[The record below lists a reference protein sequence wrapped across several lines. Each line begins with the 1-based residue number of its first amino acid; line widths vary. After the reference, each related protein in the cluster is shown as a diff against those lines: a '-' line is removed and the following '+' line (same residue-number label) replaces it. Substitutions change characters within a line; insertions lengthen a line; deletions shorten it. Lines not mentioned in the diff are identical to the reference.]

1 MHDPD
6 SLFRKSVTGVTP
18 LRTQDSRGTP
28 NKPRTHRIPPE
39 VDPIAGPGKV
49 DLDGDLFY
57 RSGVQKR
64 KLRDLRRGRLKVADI
79 LDLHGY
85 TRKSTPTAITSFIE
99 SCNNPDHQ
107 CVMIIT
113 GKGRNSPDRVSVVR
127 ETTLETLRNHPRVLA
142 YCCSQPADG
151 GHGAFYVLLQR

>member
-6 SLFRKSVTGVTP
+6 HLFRKSVTGVIP
-18 LRTQDSRGTP
+18 LRNQDSRGIP
-28 NKPRTHRIPPE
+28 NKPRSPSTTPD

-64 KLRDLRRGRLKVADI
+64 KLRELRRGRLKIADI

-85 TRKSTPTAITSFIE
+85 TQVSTPAAITNFIA
-99 SCNNPDHQ
+99 SCSNSDNQ

-127 ETTLETLRNHPRVLA
+127 ATTLETLRKHPRVLA
-142 YCCSQPADG
+142 YCCSQPVDG
-151 GHGAFYVLLQR
+151 GHGAFYILLRR

>member
-6 SLFRKSVTGVTP
+6 RLFRKSVTGVIP
-18 LRTQDSRGTP
+18 LRNQDSRGIP
-28 NKPRTHRIPPE
+28 NKPRSNSTTPD

-64 KLRDLRRGRLKVADI
+64 KLRELRRGRLKIADI

-85 TRKSTPTAITSFIE
+85 TQVSTPAAITNFLATYS
-99 SCNNPDHQ
+99 NPDNQ

-127 ETTLETLRNHPRVLA
+127 ATTLETLRKHPRVLA

-151 GHGAFYVLLQR
+151 GHGAFYILLRR

>member
-6 SLFRKSVTGVTP
+6 HLFRKSVTGVIP
-18 LRTQDSRGTP
+18 LRNQDSRGIP
-28 NKPRTHRIPPE
+28 NKPRSNSTTPD

-64 KLRDLRRGRLKVADI
+64 KLRELRRGRLKIADI

-85 TRKSTPTAITSFIE
+85 TQVSTPAAITNFIA
-99 SCNNPDHQ
+99 SCSNSDNQ

-127 ETTLETLRNHPRVLA
+127 ATALETLRKHPRVLA

-151 GHGAFYVLLQR
+151 GHGAFYILLRR

>member
-6 SLFRKSVTGVTP
+6 HLFRKSVTGVIP
-18 LRTQDSRGTP
+18 LRNQDSRGIP
-28 NKPRTHRIPPE
+28 NKPRSTSTTPD

-64 KLRDLRRGRLKVADI
+64 KLRELRRGRLKIADI

-85 TRKSTPTAITSFIE
+85 TQVSTPAAIINFLASY
-99 SCNNPDHQ
+99 SNSDNQ

-127 ETTLETLRNHPRVLA
+127 ATALETLRKHPRVLA
-142 YCCSQPADG
+142 YCCSQPVDG
-151 GHGAFYVLLQR
+151 GHGAFYILLRR

>member
-28 NKPRTHRIPPE
+28 NKPRTNRIPPE
-39 VDPIAGPGKV
+39 VDPIAEPGKV

-64 KLRDLRRGRLKVADI
+64 KLRELKRGRLRIADI
-79 LDLHGY
+79 LDLHGF
-85 TRKSTPTAITSFIE
+85 TQTSTPTAITSFIA
-99 SCNNPDHQ
+99 SCNNPDNQ

-113 GKGRNSPDRVSVVR
+113 GKGINSPDRVSVVR
-127 ETTLETLRNHPRVLA
+127 ATTLETLRKHPRVLA
-142 YCCSQPADG
+142 YCCSQPVDG
-151 GHGAFYVLLQR
+151 GHSAFYILLRR

>member
-6 SLFRKSVTGVTP
+6 RLFRKSVTGVIP
-18 LRTQDSRGTP
+18 LRNQDSRGIP
-28 NKPRTHRIPPE
+28 NKPRSNSTTPD
-39 VDPIAGPGKV
+39 VDSIAGPGKV

-64 KLRDLRRGRLKVADI
+64 KLRELRRGRLKIADI

-85 TRKSTPTAITSFIE
+85 TRTSTPTTITSFIA
-99 SCNNPDHQ
+99 SCNHQYNQ

-142 YCCSQPADG
+142 YCCSKPADG

>member
-6 SLFRKSVTGVTP
+6 HLFRKSVTGVIP
-18 LRTQDSRGTP
+18 LRNQDSRGIP
-28 NKPRTHRIPPE
+28 NKPRSNSTTPD
-39 VDPIAGPGKV
+39 VDPVAGPGKV

-64 KLRDLRRGRLKVADI
+64 KLRELRRGRLKIADI

-85 TRKSTPTAITSFIE
+85 TQVSTPAAITSFLA
-99 SCNNPDHQ
+99 SSSNPDNQ

-127 ETTLETLRNHPRVLA
+127 ATALETLRKHPRVLA

-151 GHGAFYVLLQR
+151 GHGAFYILLRR

>member
-6 SLFRKSVTGVTP
+6 RLFRKSVTGVIP
-18 LRTQDSRGTP
+18 LRNQDSRGIP
-28 NKPRTHRIPPE
+28 NKPRSNSTTPD

-57 RSGVQKR
+57 RSGVKKR
-64 KLRDLRRGRLKVADI
+64 KLRELRRGRLKIADI

-85 TRKSTPTAITSFIE
+85 TQVSTPAAITNFLASY
-99 SCNNPDHQ
+99 SNPENQ

-127 ETTLETLRNHPRVLA
+127 ATALETLRKHPRVLA

-151 GHGAFYVLLQR
+151 GHGAFYILLRR

>member
-18 LRTQDSRGTP
+18 PRNQASKSMPNTPSGHRTPTEFTP
-28 NKPRTHRIPPE
+28 TTE
-39 VDPIAGPGKV
+39 SGKV
-49 DLDGDLFY
+49 GLDGDLFY
-57 RSGVQKR
+57 RNGVQKKR
-64 KLRDLRRGRLKVADI
+64 LRDLRRGRLKITDT

-85 TRKSTPTAITSFIE
+85 TRTSAPTTITSFIA
-99 SCNNPDHQ
+99 SCNHQYSQ

-113 GKGRNSPDRVSVVR
+113 GKGRNSPDSVSIVR
-127 ETTLETLRNHPRVLA
+127 ATTLETLRNHPRVLA
-142 YCCSQPADG
+142 YCCSQPEDG

>member
-6 SLFRKSVTGVTP
+6 RLFKKSVTGVIP
-18 LRTQDSRGTP
+18 LRNQDSRGIPNTP
-28 NKPRTHRIPPE
+28 RSNSTTPD
-39 VDPIAGPGKV
+39 VDPIAEPGKV

-64 KLRDLRRGRLKVADI
+64 KLRELRRGRLKIADI

-85 TRKSTPTAITSFIE
+85 TQVSTPAAITSFLA
-99 SCNNPDHQ
+99 SSSNPDNQ

-127 ETTLETLRNHPRVLA
+127 ATALETLRKHPRVLA
-142 YCCSQPADG
+142 YCCSQPVDG
-151 GHGAFYVLLQR
+151 GHGAFYILLRR

>member
-6 SLFRKSVTGVTP
+6 HLFRKSVTGVIP
-18 LRTQDSRGTP
+18 LRNQDSRGIP
-28 NKPRTHRIPPE
+28 NKPRSTSTTPD
-39 VDPIAGPGKV
+39 VDPIAAPGKV

-64 KLRDLRRGRLKVADI
+64 KLRELRRGRLKIADN

-85 TRKSTPTAITSFIE
+85 TQVSTPAAITNFLA
-99 SCNNPDHQ
+99 SCSNSDNQ

-127 ETTLETLRNHPRVLA
+127 APALETLRKHPRVLA
-142 YCCSQPADG
+142 YCCSQPVDG
-151 GHGAFYVLLQR
+151 GHGAFYILLRR

>member
-6 SLFRKSVTGVTP
+6 RLFRKSVTGVIP
-18 LRTQDSRGTP
+18 LRNQDSRGIP
-28 NKPRTHRIPPE
+28 NKPRSNSTTPD

-64 KLRDLRRGRLKVADI
+64 KLRELRRGRLKIADI

-85 TRKSTPTAITSFIE
+85 TQVSTPAAITNFIA
-99 SCNNPDHQ
+99 SCSNSDNQ

-127 ETTLETLRNHPRVLA
+127 ATALETLRKHPRVLA

-151 GHGAFYVLLQR
+151 GHGAFYILLRR

>member
-6 SLFRKSVTGVTP
+6 RLFRKSVTGVIP
-18 LRTQDSRGTP
+18 LRNQDSRGIP
-28 NKPRTHRIPPE
+28 NKPRSNSTTPD

-64 KLRDLRRGRLKVADI
+64 KLRELRRGRLKIADI

-85 TRKSTPTAITSFIE
+85 TQVSTPAAITNFLASY
-99 SCNNPDHQ
+99 SNSDNQ

-127 ETTLETLRNHPRVLA
+127 ATALETLRKHPRVLA

-151 GHGAFYVLLQR
+151 GHGAFYILLRR

>member
-6 SLFRKSVTGVTP
+6 NLFRKSVPGVTP
-18 LRTQDSRGTP
+18 LGSQESRSISNTPSSNRTPTQITP
-28 NKPRTHRIPPE
+28 IP
-39 VDPIAGPGKV
+39 GPGKV

-57 RSGVQKR
+57 RSGIQKKR
-64 KLRDLRRGRLKVADI
+64 LRALRRGRLKISDT

-85 TRKSTPTAITSFIE
+85 TRTSTPTTITSFIT
-99 SCNNPDHQ
+99 SCSHQ
-107 CVMIIT
+107 DNHCIMIIT

-127 ETTLETLRNHPRVLA
+127 ATTLETLRNHPRVLA
-142 YCCSQPADG
+142 YCCSQPDDG

>member
-28 NKPRTHRIPPE
+28 NKPRTNRIPPE

-64 KLRDLRRGRLKVADI
+64 KLRELKRGRLRIADI
-79 LDLHGY
+79 LDLHGF
-85 TRKSTPTAITSFIE
+85 TQTSTPTAITSFIA
-99 SCNNPDHQ
+99 SCNNPDNQ

-113 GKGRNSPDRVSVVR
+113 GKGINSPDRVSVVR
-127 ETTLETLRNHPRVLA
+127 ATTLETLRKHPRVLA

-151 GHGAFYVLLQR
+151 GHGAFYILLRR